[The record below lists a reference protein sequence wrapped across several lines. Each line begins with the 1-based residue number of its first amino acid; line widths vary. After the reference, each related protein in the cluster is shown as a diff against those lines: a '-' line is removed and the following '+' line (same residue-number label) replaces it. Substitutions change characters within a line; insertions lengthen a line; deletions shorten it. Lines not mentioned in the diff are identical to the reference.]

1 MYGAVDPGQYRGLA
15 GDVPST
21 LLLSMHLEAPLCFQP
36 SMSVGEEGPASMLVG
51 GTGVHINHTD
61 TLSLY
66 PVSRQASPG
75 PERRLLYHT
84 DGRPYSF
91 QGELTFVN
99 YCNSPWCPSSF
110 VFYIRRTIFIRLVY
124 ISVF

>member
-1 MYGAVDPGQYRGLA
+1 MTLASAGLA

-21 LLLSMHLEAPLCFQP
+21 LPLSMHLEAPLCFQP
-36 SMSVGEEGPASMLVG
+36 SMSVGEEGPESVLVG

-66 PVSRQASPG
+66 PVTRQAFPG

-84 DGRPYSF
+84 DGRPCSF
-91 QGELTFVN
+91 QGELTLAN
-99 YCNSPWCPSSF
+99 YLT
-110 VFYIRRTIFIRLVY
+110 VHGRLAH
-124 ISVF
+124 

>member
-1 MYGAVDPGQYRGLA
+1 MYGAVDLGQCKGLA

-21 LLLSMHLEAPLCFQP
+21 LPLSMHLEAPLCFQP
-36 SMSVGEEGPASMLVG
+36 SMSLGEEGPASMLVG

-84 DGRPYSF
+84 DERPYSF

-99 YCNSPWCPSSF
+99 YFNSPWSPGSF
-110 VFYIRRTIFIRLVY
+110 VFYIRRTTFIRLVY